1 MPLTGKTSMHP
12 EGIPCL
18 CSRSLILTARSM
30 GTSSYYG
37 SGKYLS
43 FPRSRFLLPLGR
55 CTMVHMSVEFASRQR
70 GLVMKPL
77 VSLTLSPIHLVFS
90 HHISSICTR
99 TRNSARQNL
108 PGAQQAPKRKLSC
121 RNPSYQVPS
130 PNYLQSDQQDKNV
143 VPVTSLQKTS

>member
-1 MPLTGKTSMHP
+1 M
-12 EGIPCL
+12 
-18 CSRSLILTARSM
+18 LTARSM
-30 GTSSYYG
+30 GTSSYHG
-37 SGKYLS
+37 SGRYLS
-43 FPRSRFLLPLGR
+43 FPRSGR
-55 CTMVHMSVEFASRQR
+55 CTMVHMSVEFGSRQQ
-70 GLVMKPL
+70 GLVVKPL

-99 TRNSARQNL
+99 TRNPARQNP

-143 VPVTSLQKTS
+143 VPVTSLQKTSRTFCHYLEGVL